1 MLKRILLSIVLLL
14 VIAYLVVAITAFN
27 RKPAGQVCRDMELV
41 IKDTVYAGFITK
53 KEVSGMLEKK
63 GIYPVGKPMD
73 RIRSKTLERELAKH
87 PLIDEVECYKTPSGI
102 LCVEVSQRIPILSGG
117 GYELVAGE
125 RRLRA
130 PRVAGLNDVP
140 CLLIAADNEDSSAIA
155 LVENLQRR
163 DLDFFEEAYGF
174 KRLIDQYGL
183 TQEEAARKVGKT
195 QSAVANKLRL
205 LRLSPQNMEL
215 IRSANLTE
223 RHARCLLR
231 LHDDEERM
239 NATHYIIENELN
251 VSRSEEYIE
260 NLLEQK
266 KHPELTEPPHKD
278 NVVRLIKDVRFFLNT
293 LNRAVGVMVDA
304 GIGATVDR
312 RPPLH
317 QPPIERIGGKTHIS
331 RTTLSLCGSSVNCD
345 LLVAPR
351 NPWMYSSNRLTF
363 NWFSIVWC
371 VAFIHS
377 PRHDMQTQQSSA
389 RAAL

>member
-1 MLKRILLSIVLLL
+1 MMSVLTL
-14 VIAYLVVAITAFN
+14 
-27 RKPAGQVCRDMELV
+27 
-41 IKDTVYAGFITK
+41 
-53 KEVSGMLEKK
+53 VSGKEDRTLR
-63 GIYPVGKPMD
+63 
-73 RIRSKTLERELAKH
+73 RIRVSEIARNPNQPRKYFDPEAIAQLAESIRQYGVLN
-87 PLIDEVECYKTPSGI
+87 PLTVRRAP
-102 LCVEVSQRIPILSGG
+102 GG

-130 PRVAGLNDVP
+130 ARVAGLNDVP

-195 QSAVANKLRL
+195 QSAVANK
-205 LRLSPQNMEL
+205 
-215 IRSANLTE
+215 
-223 RHARCLLR
+223 LR

-312 RPPLH
+312 
-317 QPPIERIGGKTHIS
+317 QENEDGI
-331 RTTLSLCGSSVNCD
+331 TLTINIPHAKS
-345 LLVAPR
+345 
-351 NPWMYSSNRLTF
+351 
-363 NWFSIVWC
+363 
-371 VAFIHS
+371 
-377 PRHDMQTQQSSA
+377 
-389 RAAL
+389 